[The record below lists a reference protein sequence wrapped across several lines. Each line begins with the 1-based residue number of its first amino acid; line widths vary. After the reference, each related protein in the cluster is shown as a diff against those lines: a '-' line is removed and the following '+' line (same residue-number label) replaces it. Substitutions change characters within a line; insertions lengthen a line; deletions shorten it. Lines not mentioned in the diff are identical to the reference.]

1 MPALLHSLSLR
12 KDIDLSGGLR
22 VAVFVSIHNTVIL
35 MASNVFSNFDTRQL
49 ERRLYMLLDDFSAID
64 PVFGKI
70 TAAKHFLTNY
80 ASIDIFHNI
89 WLFVFY
95 ALLADYGDKSA
106 TIHDWLYSGYGITQ
120 ADWSI
125 YYPTRKE
132 CDQIMYRLLRA
143 EGVARWR
150 AWMFY
155 AGVRIGG
162 ASHYTFRA
170 DRAVIAVRAAD
181 YIDA

>member
-1 MPALLHSLSLR
+1 
-12 KDIDLSGGLR
+12 
-22 VAVFVSIHNTVIL
+22 

-49 ERRLYMLLDDFSAID
+49 ERRLYMMLEDFSAID

-70 TAAKHFLTNY
+70 TAIKLFQTNY

-106 TIHDWLYSGYGITQ
+106 TIHDWLYSGYGIGEC
-120 ADWSI
+120 SI

-155 AGVRIGG
+155 AGVRVGG
-162 ASHYTFRA
+162 SSHYKRRA
-170 DRAVIAVRAAD
+170 DRMNVILKAAAHQARAA
-181 YIDA
+181 

>member
-1 MPALLHSLSLR
+1 
-12 KDIDLSGGLR
+12 
-22 VAVFVSIHNTVIL
+22 
-35 MASNVFSNFDTRQL
+35 MASGVFSNFDTRQL
-49 ERRLYMLLDDFSAID
+49 ERRLYGLLDDFSAID
-64 PVFGKI
+64 PVLGKI
-70 TAAKHFLTNY
+70 TALKYFTTNY

-106 TIHDWLYSGYGITQ
+106 TIHDWLYSGYGIER
-120 ADWSI
+120 ADGSI

-132 CDQIMYRLLRA
+132 CDEVLYRLLRA

-155 AGVRIGG
+155 YGVRIGG
-162 ASHYTFRA
+162 GSHYTERA
-170 DRAVIAVRAAD
+170 DRSRIQDNQALYFAA
-181 YIDA
+181 